1 MGKGILQPSDR
12 WETGWTRVHFLV
24 YMDVEPGNV
33 SVLTA
38 MSKYVGEHTE
48 DRKELGIGM

>member
-1 MGKGILQPSDR
+1 MGKGIPQPSDR
-12 WETGWTRVHFLV
+12 WEARWTRVHFLV

-38 MSKYVGEHTE
+38 MSKYIEEQTE
-48 DRKELGIGM
+48 ERKELGIGM

>member
-1 MGKGILQPSDR
+1 MGKGIPQPSDR
-12 WETGWTRVHFLV
+12 LKAGWTRVHFLV

-38 MSKYVGEHTE
+38 ISKYIEEHTE
-48 DRKELGIGM
+48 DRKELGIKM